1 MIPQDPVLFQ
11 ASLRDNI
18 DPLGQASQEELWRV
32 VRESSLEDKVRAD
45 TRGLDFMVE
54 ADGDNFSVGEKQLI
68 CLARALVRRNK
79 ILLLDE
85 ATASLDLRTDHL
97 IQRTIQTCFSS
108 CTVLTIAHRLNTVM
122 QYDKIMVMEQGQ
134 LVECDTPDNLLA
146 QGGLFAEMAA
156 SAGL

>member
-1 MIPQDPVLFQ
+1 MEDGDDGPHLT
-11 ASLRDNI
+11 
-18 DPLGQASQEELWRV
+18 LWRV
-32 VRESSLEDKVRAD
+32 VRESNLEEKVRAD

-97 IQRTIQTCFSS
+97 IQRTIQNYLFGTPSQDIYKVFFFNYSS
-108 CTVLTIAHRLNTVM
+108 
-122 QYDKIMVMEQGQ
+122 
-134 LVECDTPDNLLA
+134 
-146 QGGLFAEMAA
+146 A
-156 SAGL
+156 S